1 MKKRLCSMI
10 CLAGIISIML
20 CSCRNQGISA
30 ELPDSEA
37 EEAENGRNHAEC
49 KEVDTKRIPMKE
61 VAKGIVVD
69 AMEPLCTERTARMGQ
84 NFSSD

>member
-20 CSCRNQGISA
+20 CSCRNQGIPA

-37 EEAENGRNHAEC
+37 EEVENGRYHA
-49 KEVDTKRIPMKE
+49 D
-61 VAKGIVVD
+61 IVVD
-69 AMEPLCTERTARMGQ
+69 AMEPLCTERTARMRQ